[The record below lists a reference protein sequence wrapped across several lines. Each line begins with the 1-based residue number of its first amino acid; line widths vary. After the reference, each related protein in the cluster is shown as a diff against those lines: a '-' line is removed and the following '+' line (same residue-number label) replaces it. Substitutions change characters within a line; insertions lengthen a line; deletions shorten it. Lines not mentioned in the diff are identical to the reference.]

1 MKISFSINYRTEWGE
16 TLYIS
21 GSIPALGSGQ
31 PDKAVAMRELID
43 AVTDDDR
50 FISALSQT
58 GWGMLIATLQ

>member
-31 PDKAVAMRELID
+31 PDKAVAMLLIGGDTWELTVD
-43 AVTDDDR
+43 LDTKQYLKSPA
-50 FISALSQT
+50 FK
-58 GWGMLIATLQ
+58 